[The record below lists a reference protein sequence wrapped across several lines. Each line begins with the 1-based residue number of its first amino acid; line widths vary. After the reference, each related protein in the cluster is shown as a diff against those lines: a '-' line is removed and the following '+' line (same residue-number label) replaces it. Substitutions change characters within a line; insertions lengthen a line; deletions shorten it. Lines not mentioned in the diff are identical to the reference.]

1 MKVLFVLVL
10 VCITSSIFAQ
20 SKKDQIAALTL
31 RLDSLSREY
40 IKDTAQLNHTVES
53 LERKNSVLSGQ
64 YKSAQEQIKKK
75 SQAIRDK
82 TETIK
87 TVNASNLELM
97 EQLKEVRNELIKL
110 SSNSDIRFQVVIND
124 IEKESPFIKELYIW
138 DQLNNKVFK
147 VGDYWY
153 DGHITY
159 DFSIMHQNGVFSLYT
174 IELADGFRTE
184 SKSSFKVEWNNLTQM
199 TELKFGVS
207 EIIKD

>member
-1 MKVLFVLVL
+1 MKVLVILVL
-10 VCITSSIFAQ
+10 VCTTSSIFAQ

-64 YKSAQEQIKKK
+64 HKAAQEQNKKK

-97 EQLKEVRNELIKL
+97 QER
-110 SSNSDIRFQVVIND
+110 
-124 IEKESPFIKELYIW
+124 KELNQTI
-138 DQLNNKVFK
+138 LILKSEMKAFK
-147 VGDYWY
+147 DSLRNDMYL
-153 DGHITY
+153 
-159 DFSIMHQNGVFSLYT
+159 FSLSNGTRDMYMGVGQKLPVEVEIGLYINERFYI
-174 IELADGFRTE
+174 IETFDDVQY
-184 SKSSFKVEWNNLTQM
+184 SKSVEHSDHSNWQ
-199 TELKFGVS
+199 E
-207 EIIKD
+207 